1 VGALRITPDVSGIAL
16 GPLRALGGA
25 GGKAVGA
32 TGAAVGGGARAVGR
46 GVKRLFGGKKG
57 PADDSPEG
65 SAVPEGV
72 QPEPASGG
80 AQSDQQ

>member
-1 VGALRITPDVSGIAL
+1 
-16 GPLRALGGA
+16 
-25 GGKAVGA
+25 
-32 TGAAVGGGARAVGR
+32 
-46 GVKRLFGGKKG
+46 VKRLFGGKKG